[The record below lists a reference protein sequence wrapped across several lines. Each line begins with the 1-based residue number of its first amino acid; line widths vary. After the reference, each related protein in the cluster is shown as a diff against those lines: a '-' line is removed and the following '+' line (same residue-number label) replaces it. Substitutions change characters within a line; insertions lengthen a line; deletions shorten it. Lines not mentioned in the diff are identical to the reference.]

1 MSTQILS
8 LFLPSVFTVPKD
20 LKTTTPDENA
30 FIITAGIHAFQSY
43 NKDKASH
50 CDKSLQEHLDAYKSQ
65 SEQELLQLEER
76 LKKQHAAELAAA
88 KSAQTSAESAY
99 AAQKAALEKK
109 IASAQ
114 ATAESAL
121 AAQAATTANAT
132 QAEADAR
139 KRAQDGAA
147 EQIRHLEQERE
158 RAAAELKT
166 QRETAVKQI
175 AEERKRAQDGAAE
188 QIRRLEQERERV
200 AAELKTQRETAAAE
214 REKLRVAEREAS
226 EKLRIAER
234 EASEKL
240 RAAEREMRE
249 KLLTAEREANERL
262 ATQAAEAE
270 KAAAVLRSALER
282 AQGIKSC
289 PALKG
294 AANES
299 VMTELLTRA
308 FGGDFLEKQ
317 LNAGDHLM
325 RWEGFMLMIEDKA
338 GYEKGLPKKEID
350 KAHDDFVRH
359 RDCDALL
366 LFCADGVIPGHTRPG
381 DFDVGI
387 WDGRPVLFVGKL
399 NAKEDK
405 VLYLQTLQP
414 IIRELIKL
422 TKKAAASGLDATE
435 ALEGKLLTIRI
446 LLKSHEA
453 QVAAVRKSAN
463 EYARSQKSAWEM
475 HKVEIAKMEAS
486 FTSLL
491 NEALTDDVAEEEEA
505 EEEALLPILPPKPAE
520 PKKEPKCGACKQ
532 TGHMK
537 SQKSKCPLKGVAE

>member
-30 FIITAGIHAFQSY
+30 FIITAGFHAFQSY

-50 CDKSLQEHLDAYKSQ
+50 CDKSLQEHLDAYKAQ
-65 SEQELLQLEER
+65 LDEAHLQLEER

-99 AAQKAALEKK
+99 AAQKAALEKQ

-114 ATAESAL
+114 ATAESAR
-121 AAQAATTANAT
+121 AAQAATTANAA
-132 QAEADAR
+132 QAEADA
-139 KRAQDGAA
+139 
-147 EQIRHLEQERE
+147 
-158 RAAAELKT
+158 
-166 QRETAVKQI
+166 
-175 AEERKRAQDGAAE
+175 RKRAQDGAAE

-491 NEALTDDVAEEEEA
+491 NEALTDDVAEEEA
-505 EEEALLPILPPKPAE
+505 EEVLLPVLPPKPTE
-520 PKKEPKCGACKQ
+520 PKKEPKCGACGQ
-532 TGHMK
+532 MGHMK
-537 SQKSKCPLKGVAE
+537 SQKSKCPHKGVAA

>member
-30 FIITAGIHAFQSY
+30 FIITAGFHAFQSY

-50 CDKSLQEHLDAYKSQ
+50 CDKSLQEHLDAYKAQ
-65 SEQELLQLEER
+65 LDEAHLQLEER

-99 AAQKAALEKK
+99 AAQKAALEKQ

-114 ATAESAL
+114 ATAESAR
-121 AAQAATTANAT
+121 AAQAATTANAA

-158 RAAAELKT
+158 RVAAELKT
-166 QRETAVKQI
+166 QRETAV
-175 AEERKRAQDGAAE
+175 
-188 QIRRLEQERERV
+188 
-200 AAELKTQRETAAAE
+200 AE

-262 ATQAAEAE
+262 ATQAAEAQKRE
-270 KAAAVLRSALER
+270 DDLYAKL
-282 AQGIKSC
+282 GIKSNSSR
-289 PALKG
+289 KG
-294 AANES
+294 ASFED

-317 LNAGDHLM
+317 LNAGDHVML
-325 RWEGFMLMIEDKA
+325 WEGYKLLIEDKA
-338 GYEKGLPKKEID
+338 GHEKGLPKKEIE
-350 KAHDDFVRH
+350 KAHGDFVRH
-359 RDCDALL
+359 RDCDLMML
-366 LFCADGVIPGHTRPG
+366 ICADGVIPGHTKHTN
-381 DFDVGI
+381 FDVGVY
-387 WDGRPVLFVGKL
+387 DGRPVIYVGKL
-399 NAKEDK
+399 NDKEDK
-405 VLYLQTLQP
+405 EEYMKMLQP
-414 IIRELIKL
+414 VIRELIKL
-422 TKKAAASGLDATE
+422 TKKAAASGIDIKEELENKISKMTQTLKRYEQKMSKARNSAHRMFRTITAAMDEHREEMKDLSADFE
-435 ALEGKLLTIRI
+435 ADI
-446 LLKSHEA
+446 
-453 QVAAVRKSAN
+453 
-463 EYARSQKSAWEM
+463 
-475 HKVEIAKMEAS
+475 
-486 FTSLL
+486 
-491 NEALTDDVAEEEEA
+491 VAEA
-505 EEEALLPILPPKPAE
+505 EEALLPILPPKPAE